1 MEVLWAIFGFIIA
14 IGILVTFHE
23 FGHFWVARR
32 LGVKVL
38 RFSVGFGKTLWKHTS
53 KKGTEYVLALIP
65 LGGYVKMLDENE
77 GRVAPN
83 DLPYAFNRKSI
94 WRRML
99 IVLAGP
105 AFNFIFAIFAYWLI
119 FSIGTTVVAPILG
132 DLQTTS
138 IAAKAGLQ
146 SGDELLSVN
155 GHKVHDWRDVSF
167 ALVSKLGEKDS
178 VLITYKPSN
187 TSTIK
192 STQLDLTNW
201 KVDEKQPDPLGALGF
216 TPYYPL
222 IPAVVS
228 KVIADSPAAKAGI
241 QAQDTI
247 LKIANQPVKNWE
259 QMSSILNQYINK
271 TVTVTVLR
279 AGKSLALSLT
289 PEAIKNENGVLIAR
303 MGIQSAL
310 LKWPKTLLRTV
321 HYPFFQAG
329 VEAVKSTGYITGLT
343 FKMLYKM
350 VIGQIS
356 VHSISGPIGIA
367 EGAGLSA
374 KLGFTVYLS
383 FLALISI
390 SLAVINLLPVP
401 MLDGGH
407 FLYYVIELIRGKPL
421 SQDAQMVGM
430 RIGLVLLLGLML
442 LAIFNDISR
451 LFS

>member
-1 MEVLWAIFGFIIA
+1 MDVLWAAFGFIVA

-32 LGVKVL
+32 LGVKVV
-38 RFSVGFGKTLWKHTS
+38 RFSVGFGKTLWSHTS

-65 LGGYVKMLDENE
+65 LGGYVKMLDETE
-77 GRVAPN
+77 GRVQPK
-83 DLPYAFNRKSI
+83 DLPHAFNRQSI

-119 FSIGTTVVAPILG
+119 FSIGTTMVAPILG
-132 DLQTTS
+132 DLQPQS

-146 SGDELLSVN
+146 RGDELLSVD
-155 GHKVHDWRDVSF
+155 GHTVHDWRDVNF
-167 ALVSKLGEKDS
+167 ALVSKLGENNS
-178 VLITYKPSN
+178 VFITYKPMN
-187 TSTIK
+187 TLSTK
-192 STQLDLTNW
+192 TVELDLSDW
-201 KVDEKQPDPLGALGF
+201 KVNEKQPDPLGALGF

-222 IPAVVS
+222 VAAVVS
-228 KVIADSPAAKAGI
+228 KVVPNSPAAKAGI
-241 QAQDTI
+241 KPQDTI
-247 LKIANQPVKNWE
+247 LTIANQPVKNWE

-271 TVTVTVLR
+271 TIPVSVLR
-279 AGKSLALSLT
+279 SGKTVKLSLK
-289 PEAIKNENGVLIAR
+289 PEAIKNADGLLIAR
-303 MGIQSAL
+303 MGIESGIL
-310 LKWPKTLLRTV
+310 HWPKSSLRTIR
-321 HYPFFQAG
+321 YPFFQAG
-329 VEAVKSTGYITGLT
+329 VEAVKSTIYITGLT

-350 VIGQIS
+350 VVGQIS
-356 VHSISGPIGIA
+356 VRSISGPIGIA
-367 EGAGLSA
+367 QGAGISA

-401 MLDGGH
+401 ILDGGH

-421 SQDAQMVGM
+421 SQDAQMIGL

-442 LAIFNDISR
+442 LAILNDVSR